1 MQSLVPVVKP
11 LIKFIGDF
19 TLKFSEFVLEYK
31 DEIQNVFK
39 GLMYMVAGLTVSFVL
54 MNLPLILTITAIG
67 AIATGIG
74 YLLGLLGNF
83 AAGLFGVRKSLTI
96 DADSPTLLGGLQ
108 EMASSLGDIGDSSGV
123 AMGSVDKL
131 KAKMSG
137 FRGELF
143 SGDNNLVAGVQMTA
157 AGVEGIGDASA
168 KTAATMRATAPVI
181 ANNTAIKNA
190 TNNTVINN
198 SSNGGETGIN
208 IRFDNKKFAD
218 LFDVQVEKSIGR
230 AARKAVI

>member
-1 MQSLVPVVKP
+1 M
-11 LIKFIGDF
+11 
-19 TLKFSEFVLEYK
+19 E
-31 DEIQNVFK
+31 
-39 GLMYMVAGLTVSFVL
+39 GLS
-54 MNLPLILTITAIG
+54 
-67 AIATGIG
+67 
-74 YLLGLLGNF
+74 
-83 AAGLFGVRKSLTI
+83 
-96 DADSPTLLGGLQ
+96 Q
-108 EMASSLGDIGDSSGV
+108 MASGLSMVDDSSSS

-143 SGDNNLVAGVQMTA
+143 SGDNNLIAGVQMTA

-190 TNNTVINN
+190 TSSTIVNN
-198 SSNGGETGIN
+198 SGNGGETGIN
-208 IRFDNKKFAD
+208 IKFDNKKFAD